1 MDMKNKFLRVLVG
14 IVGSVI
20 LGLTSCSVDP
30 SVVMDEFRNQPDK
43 IWEWKEVQ
51 SFDFEITDGNSYYDI
66 SVQTRITA
74 QFAYSNLWMVYRLGF
89 QDSLKGSPQ
98 VNLSSKVAG
107 SKQFDAVLADETG
120 RWLGEGKG
128 NLRVY
133 SFPVIQRAVLKP
145 GKYRFLFKQNVRVDQ
160 LFGVSDIGLRVV
172 KSGAIL

>member
-1 MDMKNKFLRVLVG
+1 MKKKYLRVIVG
-14 IVGSVI
+14 ILCWMM
-20 LGLTSCSVDP
+20 LGLSGCSVDP

-51 SFDFEITDGNSYYDI
+51 SFDFDITDGNSYYDV
-66 SVQTRITA
+66 SVQARITA
-74 QFAYSNLWMVYRLGF
+74 QFAYSNLWMVYRLGSP
-89 QDSLKGSPQ
+89 DSLSGSALG
-98 VNLSSKVAG
+98 NLGSKSAG

-120 RWLGEGKG
+120 RWLGEGQG

-145 GKYRFLFKQNVRVDQ
+145 GKYRFLLKQNVRVDQ